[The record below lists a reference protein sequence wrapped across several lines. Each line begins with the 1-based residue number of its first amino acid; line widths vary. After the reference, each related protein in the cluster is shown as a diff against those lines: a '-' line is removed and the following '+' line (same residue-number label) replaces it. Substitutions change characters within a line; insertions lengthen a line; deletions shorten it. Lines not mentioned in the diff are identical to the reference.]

1 MSEIPTLHY
10 EKDLMGM
17 KYRILISKRHD
28 AVVSELAEMS
38 GVTKQIMRSALIH
51 RADMMLLEALPPR
64 YHAYHTHTQ
73 TPPSLPS
80 KGEDEAK
87 YILRHIIPILS
98 AEEEKSTI
106 PLATIL
112 RTNEKSP

>member
-64 YHAYHTHTQ
+64 YHAYRMH
-73 TPPSLPS
+73 SS
-80 KGEDEAK
+80 SENESEAK
-87 YILRHIIPILS
+87 YILHHIIPILS

-106 PLATIL
+106 SLATIL
-112 RTNEKSP
+112 RTNEKGP